1 MPAAISLR
9 TAAWGKPMMVSW
21 IRVLN
26 AGETATTT
34 SFGSEPRSAGPVSAK
49 VSFPAAVA
57 VIVAV
62 PPEAG
67 AAAAGSAAGGVAAE
81 SSAVISWTTC
91 AMICLRVFTSMLM
104 AHLRC
109 FRG

>member
-1 MPAAISLR
+1 
-9 TAAWGKPMMVSW
+9 MMVSW

-34 SFGSEPRSAGPVSAK
+34 SFGSAPRSAGPVSAR

-62 PPEAG
+62 PPDVGDGVLDAG
-67 AAAAGSAAGGVAAE
+67 AAAAWSSVA
-81 SSAVISWTTC
+81 ISWTTC